1 MKSKISTQ
9 KGYVLSMVLL
19 MMIAVAS
26 IAWMYNGVDWFDDLQ
41 YKRMP
46 GEGIDFWL
54 SEGPLITTFSQACD
68 AVPYHFTVGSTRLP
82 NLVQVFFNLVPPVI
96 VDVLHGLMIALMVYM
111 VVVVTGGRKAL
122 HSLGHVGVTALTV
135 WVLLPWYDHMLPGV
149 CQLNYVWVSVACLL
163 FIRVFESDDFLPQRW
178 KSLQWVV
185 AALAGLMHEGF
196 TFPIM
201 AGAILVM
208 MIDKHDRRRRGLLTL
223 ILAIGAFALFFT
235 PGMFSRL
242 EDQVVPHTIDHFI
255 DAMKVSVLQMI
266 SVYLML
272 LATAIV
278 VWKRGMKYVRT
289 FYRKNLMYVAI
300 IVVGYAIAIATV
312 MVRRGLWF
320 VELASVILM
329 LKLLF
334 GAFEW
339 WRRPNILLGVV
350 AGLATVVS
358 ITGVAVWQSKFSKE
372 VREVCRQVETSGRP
386 IAFVDLVDPGNAPWW
401 TLNVAQS
408 MASNGGN
415 NAYCRHF
422 GHVDYEC
429 ILILPS
435 IYKDKPLSQ
444 WDKLPGDVGAMGQFP
459 YIVTTKPTKGLL
471 QLTFGRHQSAASPL
485 DRVIS
490 RLTTEE
496 IDKGMVPA
504 HYWTFVLDSGDTIY
518 CHNIN
523 LLGHAKRHRE
533 LLSIDEYKYE

>member
-1 MKSKISTQ
+1 MKNKIQ
-9 KGYVLSMVLL
+9 AKNGYVMSMVLL
-19 MMIAVAS
+19 LLIAIAS
-26 IAWMYNGVDWFDDLQ
+26 IAWMYCGVEWFDDLQ

-54 SEGPLITTFSQACD
+54 SEGPLITTFSQACE

-82 NLVQVFFNLVPPVI
+82 NLIQVFFNLVSPII
-96 VDVLHGLMIALMVYM
+96 VDVLHGLMIAIFMYM
-111 VVVVTGGRKAL
+111 VVVVSGGRKAMR
-122 HSLGHVGVTALTV
+122 SFGFVGVAVLSV
-135 WVLLPWYDHMLPGV
+135 WVLLPWYDHMLPSV

-163 FIRVFESDDFLPQRW
+163 FIRLFESDDMLPQRW
-178 KSLQWVV
+178 KPLQWVV
-185 AALAGLMHEGF
+185 AILAGLMHEGF

-201 AGAILVM
+201 AGALLVM
-208 MIDKHDRRRRGLLTL
+208 VVDKQDRRRRAIMTLLM
-223 ILAIGAFALFFT
+223 AIGAIALFLT

-242 EDQVVPHTIDHFI
+242 DAQVKPQTLGHFI
-255 DAMKVSVLQMI
+255 SAINVSVLQLI
-266 SVYLML
+266 SVYILI
-272 LATAIV
+272 AVTAFTA
-278 VWKRGMKYVRT
+278 WKRGRQYIKN
-289 FYRKNLMYVAI
+289 FYRQNLMY
-300 IVVGYAIAIATV
+300 IVIMIVGYALAIV
-312 MVRRGLWF
+312 SVSVRRGLWF
-320 VELASVILM
+320 VELASIILI
-329 LKLLF
+329 LKLLVDT
-334 GAFEW
+334 FEW
-339 WRRPNILLGVV
+339 WRRPNILLGIVT
-350 AGLATVVS
+350 GLAAVVS
-358 ITGVAVWQSKFSKE
+358 ISGVAVWQSKFSKE
-372 VREVCRQVETSGRP
+372 VKEVCRQVEASGRP

-401 TLNVAQS
+401 TFNIAQS

-435 IYKDKPLSQ
+435 RYKDKPTSQ
-444 WDKLPGDVGAMGQFP
+444 WDKLPGDAGAMGQFP
-459 YIVTTKPTKGLL
+459 YIVTTKPTGGLL
-471 QLTFGRHQSAASPL
+471 QLTFGHHQPAASPL

-490 RLTTEE
+490 KLTTEE